1 MRESL
6 SVGQVDVMTVGK
18 IISLT
23 AGHARASGDASWTGA
38 EALTARVSRGSSETT
53 KRSLRAEGLG
63 LGISCASS
71 EAAWTAVLVVCVG
84 VGKGRALSV
93 GTTAESAEESII
105 SHPAKTSN

>member
-6 SVGQVDVMTVGK
+6 SVGQIDVFTVGK
-18 IISLT
+18 IISLA

-38 EALTARVSRGSSETT
+38 EALAARVRCGSSETT
-53 KRSLRAEGLG
+53 ERSLRTERLG
-63 LGISCASS
+63 LGISCAGS
-71 EAAWTAVLVVCVG
+71 EATWTAVLVVSVG

-93 GTTAESAEESII
+93 GTAAESAEESDI